1 MYKQPER
8 NDAEHHAK
16 SVAVRRRRIARTP
29 QRRRRPSV
37 LALKY
42 RWTVRLWAVAAC
54 AIAVWSTNHYGLSAQ
69 SLSYTSGQT
78 VSPAFEG
85 WEADAD
91 GTRYF
96 VFGYMN
102 KNWEEELDVPVGSAN
117 GFSPGDA
124 DRGQP
129 THFLPRRNRFV
140 FRVPVPQGFTD
151 KDELVWTLTTH
162 GRTTKAYASLRAD
175 YLIDDIVKASE
186 TGALGP
192 GTSSPTVRSNKP
204 PTVRID
210 GPRNRTVKVGE
221 PVALV
226 AFLVDDGIPKARS
239 RDEFIA
245 LLAKRAQALSP
256 FGAPAPSPSTA
267 SQSAPA
273 GAEGAPASPVAASL
287 AARLFSQPPNRITVG
302 KNLGLHL
309 SWFVYRGNGSVHFEP
324 AQVKPWEDT
333 RAGANSPWAPI
344 WFAPPLPADG
354 MTTTQVRFDE
364 PGTYVLR
371 AVADDGA
378 LTSGD
383 TITIVVTKSS
393 H

>member
-8 NDAEHHAK
+8 N
-16 SVAVRRRRIARTP
+16 
-29 QRRRRPSV
+29 
-37 LALKY
+37 

-54 AIAVWSTNHYGLSAQ
+54 AIAVWSTNHNGLSAQ
-69 SLSYTSGQT
+69 SLSYTSGQP

-102 KNWEEELDVPVGSAN
+102 KNWEEELDVPIGPGNS
-117 GFSPGDA
+117 FSPGDA

-140 FRVPVPQGFTD
+140 FRVRVPQGFTD

-162 GRTTKAYASLRAD
+162 GRSTRAYASLRAD
-175 YLIDDIVKASE
+175 YLIDDVVKASE

-204 PTVRID
+204 PAVRID

-226 AFLVDDGIPKARS
+226 AFVVDDGIPKARS

-245 LLAKRAQALSP
+245 LLARRAQALSP
-256 FGAPAPSPSTA
+256 FGAPTPTPSTA

-273 GAEGAPASPVAASL
+273 GAAAAPASPAAASL
-287 AARLFSQPPNRITVG
+287 VARLFTTPPNRITVG

-309 SWFVYRGNGSVHFEP
+309 SWFVYRGDGSVHFEP
-324 AQVKPWEDT
+324 TQIKPWEDT

-371 AVADDGA
+371 ALADDGA

>member
-1 MYKQPER
+1 M
-8 NDAEHHAK
+8 
-16 SVAVRRRRIARTP
+16 RIYTRQKHNRMAAR
-29 QRRRRPSV
+29 V
-37 LALKY
+37 GLM
-42 RWTVRLWAVAAC
+42 AAC
-54 AIAVWSTNHYGLSAQ
+54 AFAAWATNRAVLSAQ
-69 SLSYTSGQT
+69 SLSYTSGQP

-102 KNWEEELDVPVGSAN
+102 KNWEEELNVPVGPAN

-140 FRVPVPQGFTD
+140 FRVRVPQGFTD

-175 YLIDDIVKASE
+175 YLIDDVVKASE

-204 PTVRID
+204 PTLRID
-210 GPRNRTVKVGE
+210 GPRNRTVKVGDS
-221 PVALV
+221 VALV

-245 LLAKRAQALSP
+245 LLARRAQALSP
-256 FGAPAPSPSTA
+256 FGAPTPPSTA
-267 SQSAPA
+267 PQAAPQAAPA
-273 GAEGAPASPVAASL
+273 GGASAAASPAAAGL
-287 AARLFSQPPNRITVG
+287 AARLFTTPPNRITVG

-309 SWFVYRGNGSVHFEP
+309 SWFVYRGGGSVHFEP
-324 AQVKPWEDT
+324 AQIKPWEDT

-354 MTTTQVRFDE
+354 MTTTHVRFDE

-383 TITIVVTKSS
+383 NITIVVTQSS
-393 H
+393 Y

>member
-1 MYKQPER
+1 M
-8 NDAEHHAK
+8 
-16 SVAVRRRRIARTP
+16 
-29 QRRRRPSV
+29 
-37 LALKY
+37 
-42 RWTVRLWAVAAC
+42 
-54 AIAVWSTNHYGLSAQ
+54 
-69 SLSYTSGQT
+69 
-78 VSPAFEG
+78 
-85 WEADAD
+85 
-91 GTRYF
+91 
-96 VFGYMN
+96 
-102 KNWEEELDVPVGSAN
+102 
-117 GFSPGDA
+117 
-124 DRGQP
+124 
-129 THFLPRRNRFV
+129 
-140 FRVPVPQGFTD
+140 PQGFT
-151 KDELVWTLTTH
+151 T
-162 GRTTKAYASLRAD
+162 RTSWLDAHDARQDDQGLRVAPAD

-210 GPRNRTVKVGE
+210 GPRTRTAKVGE

-226 AFLVDDGIPKARS
+226 AILIDDGIPKARS
-239 RDEFIA
+239 RDELIA
-245 LLAKRAQALSP
+245 LLARRAQALSP
-256 FGAPAPSPSTA
+256 FGAPASPSTA
-267 SQSAPA
+267 SPSAAA
-273 GAEGAPASPVAASL
+273 GADSAPASPLAASL
-287 AARLFSQPPNRITVG
+287 AARLFTTPPNRITVG

-309 SWFVYRGNGSVHFEP
+309 SWFVYRGAGSVQFEP
-324 AQVKPWEDT
+324 AQIKPWEDT

>member
-1 MYKQPER
+1 MRMYKRQKQ
-8 NDAEHHAK
+8 N
-16 SVAVRRRRIARTP
+16 
-29 QRRRRPSV
+29 
-37 LALKY
+37 
-42 RWTVRLWAVAAC
+42 RWTVRLCVVAAC
-54 AIAVWSTNHYGLSAQ
+54 AVAAWATNQHGLSAQ
-69 SLSYTSGQT
+69 SLSYTSGQP

-102 KNWEEELDVPVGSAN
+102 KNWEEEPDVPVGPAN
-117 GFSPGDA
+117 GFSPGDT

-140 FRVPVPQGFTD
+140 FRVRVPQGFTD
-151 KDELVWTLTTH
+151 KDELVWTLTTN
-162 GRTTKAYASLRAD
+162 GRTTRAYASLRAD

-210 GPRNRTVKVGE
+210 GPRNRTAKVGE

-226 AFLVDDGIPKARS
+226 AILIDDGIPKARS
-239 RDEFIA
+239 RDELIA
-245 LLAKRAQALSP
+245 LLARRAQALSP
-256 FGAPAPSPSTA
+256 FGAPASPSTA
-267 SQSAPA
+267 SPSAAA
-273 GAEGAPASPVAASL
+273 GADSAPASPLAASL
-287 AARLFSQPPNRITVG
+287 VARLFTTPPNRITVG

-309 SWFVYRGNGSVHFEP
+309 SWFVYRGAGSVHFEP
-324 AQVKPWEDT
+324 AQIKPWEDT

-354 MTTTQVRFDE
+354 VTTTQVRFDK

-383 TITIVVTKSS
+383 TITIVVTESS
-393 H
+393 Q

>member
-1 MYKQPER
+1 MRR
-8 NDAEHHAK
+8 N
-16 SVAVRRRRIARTP
+16 
-29 QRRRRPSV
+29 QN
-37 LALKY
+37 
-42 RWTVRLWAVAAC
+42 RWTVQLCIVAAC
-54 AIAVWSTNHYGLSAQ
+54 AFATWATNHHRLSAQ
-69 SLSYTSGQT
+69 SLSYTSGQP

-102 KNWEEELDVPVGSAN
+102 KNWEEELDVPVGPAN
-117 GFSPGDA
+117 SFSPGDT

-140 FRVPVPQGFTD
+140 FRVRVPQGFTD
-151 KDELVWTLTTH
+151 KDELVWTLTTQ

-226 AFLVDDGIPKARS
+226 AMLIDDGIPKARS

-245 LLAKRAQALSP
+245 LLARRAQAASP
-256 FGAPAPSPSTA
+256 FGAPA
-267 SQSAPA
+267 
-273 GAEGAPASPVAASL
+273 SL
-287 AARLFSQPPNRITVG
+287 ADRLFTAPPNRITVG

-309 SWFVYRGNGSVHFEP
+309 SWFVYRGAGPIHFEP
-324 AQVKPWEDT
+324 AQIKPWEDT

-344 WFAPPLPADG
+344 WFAPVLPADG
-354 MTTTQVRFDE
+354 MTTAQVRFDE

-371 AVADDGA
+371 ARADDGA
-378 LTSGD
+378 LTSD
-383 TITIVVTKSS
+383 AEVTVTVTR
-393 H
+393 

>member
-1 MYKQPER
+1 MRVDMRQ
-8 NDAEHHAK
+8 N
-16 SVAVRRRRIARTP
+16 
-29 QRRRRPSV
+29 QN
-37 LALKY
+37 
-42 RWTVRLWAVAAC
+42 RWTVRLCVVAAC
-54 AIAVWSTNHYGLSAQ
+54 AFATWATNHHGLSAQ
-69 SLSYTSGQT
+69 SLSYTSGQP

-102 KNWEEELDVPVGSAN
+102 KNWEEELDVPAGPAN
-117 GFSPGDA
+117 SFSPGDA

-140 FRVPVPQGFTD
+140 FRVRVPQGFTD
-151 KDELVWTLTTH
+151 KDELMWTLTTH

-210 GPRNRTVKVGE
+210 GPRNRTAKVGE

-226 AFLVDDGIPKARS
+226 AMLIDDGIPKARS

-245 LLAKRAQALSP
+245 LLARRAQAASP
-256 FGAPAPSPSTA
+256 FGPP
-267 SQSAPA
+267 
-273 GAEGAPASPVAASL
+273 AASL
-287 AARLFSQPPNRITVG
+287 ADRLFTTPPNRITVG

-309 SWFVYRGNGSVHFEP
+309 SWFVYRGAGSVHFEP
-324 AQVKPWEDT
+324 AQIKPWEDT

-344 WFAPPLPADG
+344 WFAPLLPADG
-354 MTTTQVRFDE
+354 MTTAQVRFDE

-371 AVADDGA
+371 ARADDGA
-378 LTSGD
+378 LTSD
-383 TITIVVTKSS
+383 AEVTVTVTR
-393 H
+393 